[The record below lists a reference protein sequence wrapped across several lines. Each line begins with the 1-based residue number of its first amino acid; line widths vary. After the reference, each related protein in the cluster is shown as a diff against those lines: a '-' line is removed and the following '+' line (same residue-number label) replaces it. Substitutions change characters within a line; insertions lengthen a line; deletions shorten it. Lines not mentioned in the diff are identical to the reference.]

1 MATSGSAYQHQH
13 QSTVFDKHLSDNRYP
28 IDSTKYI
35 PNIDQQISTAFPVQ
49 QRDIMS
55 APGDSKKPSGGSK
68 AKEIFN
74 KVGNRI
80 EAVVSPGKQKKLEAE
95 KAAKEAAERKAKSK
109 AEDDK
114 VKLDMEAFCKMRDAG
129 KTFVDP
135 RKAPQPPGKGNS
147 GGAGPSKS

>member
-35 PNIDQQISTAFPVQ
+35 PNIDQPDFDSLFGTTT
-49 QRDIMS
+49 RHHECT
-55 APGDSKKPSGGSK
+55 GHSKKPSGGSK
-68 AKEIFN
+68 AKEILN

-95 KAAKEAAERKAKSK
+95 KAAQQAAERKEKSK

-114 VKLDMEAFCKMRDAG
+114 VKQDMEAFRKMRDAG

-147 GGAGPSKS
+147 GGAGSSKS